1 MNTIERVFV
10 RAAPLLVLAL
20 LGGCALGPD
29 YQRPALVMPA
39 SYREEP
45 AQTGQEVPADWWT
58 LYNDATLTQ
67 LVTDVLKN
75 TADARIA
82 AAQVEEAEAVLQ
94 QVNAGLFPQFDLAG
108 GASRNRVSTET
119 ATPNLAPL
127 VRDERRIAVATA
139 FELDF
144 WGKLRRAS
152 EAAHAQAL
160 STTYGRD
167 VVRLTLAGTTA
178 QGYLSLRS
186 LDAQIAVV
194 RNSLRSR
201 EEALE
206 VVKSRRLAGLVSD
219 LDFNQAI
226 GARADAAAQLSELQR
241 QRMAAENLLRALTG
255 NGDLRIAEGDIR
267 QLPLPPLPPPGLP
280 STLLDR
286 RPDVRAAEQ
295 NLVAANAQIGVARA
309 ALFPSISLTGSYG
322 GQSDALETLLDRGAR
337 IWSGG
342 FGLTLPIFDAGRN
355 LARVDQNVA
364 RQQQALFGYQKAIA
378 IAFREVADAIGNMRQ
393 STLAEADLKARLDAA
408 RNSQELAQARYEAGY
423 SGYLE
428 VLDAQRTANDAELAF
443 VRNRQSQL
451 GYSVDFMKSLGGGW
465 NAAST
470 GRD

>member
-1 MNTIERVFV
+1 MKSVERIAT
-10 RAAPLLVLAL
+10 RATPLLMLAL

-39 SYREEP
+39 TYREEP
-45 AQTGQEVPADWWT
+45 ALAGQELPADWWT
-58 LYNDATLTQ
+58 LYNDATLTR
-67 LVTDVLKN
+67 LVSDVLKN

-82 AAQVEEAEAVLQ
+82 AAQVEEAEAVLR
-94 QVNAGLFPQFDLAG
+94 QVNAGLFPEFDLAG
-108 GASRNRVSTET
+108 GATRSRVSTET

-127 VRDERRIAVATA
+127 VRDERRIGVSTA

-144 WGKLRRAS
+144 WGKLRRGS
-152 EAAHAQAL
+152 EAARAQAL

-201 EEALE
+201 EEALD
-206 VVKSRRLAGLVSD
+206 VVKSRRLAGLASD

-267 QLPLPPLPPPGLP
+267 QLPMPPLPPPGLP
-280 STLLDR
+280 SALLDR

-295 NLVAANAQIGVARA
+295 SLVAANAQIGVAKA

-364 RQQQALFGYQKAIA
+364 RQQQALFGYQKVIA
-378 IAFREVADAIGNMRQ
+378 AAFRDVADAIGNLRQ
-393 STLAEADLKARLDAA
+393 SALAEADLKARLDAA

-428 VLDAQRTANDAELAF
+428 VLDAQRTANDAELAY
-443 VRNRQSQL
+443 VRNRQAQL

-470 GRD
+470 GRN